1 MSRKEVVVSNV
12 SKEHDNPIA
21 ELVQVACR
29 YDSEIILESNNRRIN
44 AKSIMGLMTLG
55 LRAGESVTVHAD
67 GSDEEDA
74 VDKIEAYLT
83 GRAVINARA

>member
-67 GSDEEDA
+67 GEDEAEA

-83 GRAVINARA
+83 GKAVINARA